1 MPEPKFAPREIFEQ
15 ILEWSVIPTFDLIIQ
30 YGDQGV
36 IIVKRTIPPYKN
48 QWALTG
54 LRMLKGESIEDT
66 LQRIAK
72 KELGLDI
79 DSKNKRILGQYVGR
93 FKTEHQRQDIS
104 TGYLIQIPSTQPI
117 ILNPAH
123 FSAIRIINSKEEIP
137 SRTGA
142 MYKFF
147 LEQYFNSANK
157 NI

>member
-117 ILNPAH
+117 IQ
-123 FSAIRIINSKEEIP
+123 R
-137 SRTGA
+137 
-142 MYKFF
+142 
-147 LEQYFNSANK
+147 
-157 NI
+157 